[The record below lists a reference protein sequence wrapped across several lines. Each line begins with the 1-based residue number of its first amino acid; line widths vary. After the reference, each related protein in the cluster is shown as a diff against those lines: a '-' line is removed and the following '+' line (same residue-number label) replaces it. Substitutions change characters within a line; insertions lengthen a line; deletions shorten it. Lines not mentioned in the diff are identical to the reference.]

1 MTSDS
6 FYAYNWIKST
16 QKPSQKV
23 SVVNLSA
30 GFQYAYLSTF
40 WNSCVTSERISVGR
54 HPYHLIDLYKNFVS
68 SLGRLGRILLKL

>member
-16 QKPSQKV
+16 QKPPQKV

-40 WNSCVTSERISVGR
+40 
-54 HPYHLIDLYKNFVS
+54 
-68 SLGRLGRILLKL
+68 